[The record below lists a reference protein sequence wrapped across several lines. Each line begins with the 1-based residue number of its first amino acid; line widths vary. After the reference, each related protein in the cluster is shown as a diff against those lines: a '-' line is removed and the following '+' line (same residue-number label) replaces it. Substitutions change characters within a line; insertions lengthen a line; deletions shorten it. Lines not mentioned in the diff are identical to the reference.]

1 MSTNRDEQWLTVAEA
16 VKIIHK
22 LENTII
28 YWCRTGELSAIP
40 TEFGAKISWRIPL
53 SAVLAKQERLK
64 DKKQNKINQKIPKKR
79 EWNKRIVKRE
89 YARWFAVGE

>member
-64 DKKQNKINQKIPKKR
+64 DKKQNKINQKIPKKLHSYK
-79 EWNKRIVKRE
+79 ELIKNSVSKV
-89 YARWFAVGE
+89 